1 MSFID
6 NKKRVAWLSVASNAF
21 LTLIKIATG
30 ILTGSVSVLSEAIHS
45 AIDLLAALIAT
56 FSVHVSDKPPDP
68 THPYGHEKI
77 ENISG
82 VIEGLLVFVAAVWI
96 IYESIVKLLHGS
108 NLKHLESGS
117 IVMLVSAGLNIL
129 VATLLKKSAI
139 KNRSVALEADAT
151 HLYTDV
157 YTSIGVFIGLFAIS
171 IGERFWGVQ
180 LSWLDPAIAMGVAL
194 LIMSAAY
201 RITQKS
207 FHPLLDSSAS
217 PDEIANMNRIMAD
230 FDSRGLDFHKL
241 RTRRAGGSLY
251 VDLHMGCRPGV
262 SLETGH
268 AVSHELKDQIET
280 SMPGAKV
287 LVHVEPSHN
296 IEILP
301 DSSAEVKCLQEVLL
315 KETRISGIHRIR
327 VARFRG
333 DLRVEADLHLDPKVT
348 LAESR
353 ALTVELEKK
362 LGICLPAVKEIT
374 LSLHPGDGW
383 QKAIH
388 DDDVERI
395 HNLVGEHQSYFTG
408 IHQLDVTSVGDLHR
422 VRLTLGV
429 PAVLPVSAAHLI
441 IRHIETDIRDLF
453 AKGVEIDV
461 HIEPCNENCHLC
473 RLICPKKN
481 TEKQSLL

>member
-1 MSFID
+1 MSFTD

-21 LTLIKIATG
+21 LTLIKIITG
-30 ILTGSVSVLSEAIHS
+30 ILTGSVSVLSEAVHS

-77 ENISG
+77 ENLSG
-82 VIEGLLVFVAAVWI
+82 VIEGLLIFIAAVWI
-96 IYESIVKLLHGS
+96 IYESIAKLLHGS
-108 NLKHLESGS
+108 DLKYLGSGS
-117 IVMLVSAGLNIL
+117 IVMAISAGLNMV
-129 VATLLKKSAI
+129 VAGLLKRSAI
-139 KNRSVALEADAT
+139 KNRSVALEADAA

-157 YTSIGVFIGLFAIS
+157 YTSIGVFIGLFAMTIS
-171 IGERFWGVQ
+171 KRFFG
-180 LSWLDPAIAMGVAL
+180 LPLTWLDPIIAMGVAL

-207 FHPLLDSSAS
+207 FNPLLDSSAS
-217 PDEIANMNRIMAD
+217 SDEIANINRIMTD
-230 FDSRGLDFHKL
+230 FGSRGLDFHKL
-241 RTRRAGGSLY
+241 RTRQAGGSLH

-268 AVSHELKDQIET
+268 DVSHELKDQIEA

-315 KETRISGIHRIR
+315 KETRVSEIHRLR
-327 VARFRG
+327 VVRFRG
-333 DLRVEADLHLDPKVT
+333 DLRVEADLRLDPKVT

-353 ALTVELEKK
+353 VLTVELEKK
-362 LGICLPAVKEIT
+362 LGDCLPNVKEIT

-395 HNLVGEHQSYFTG
+395 RNLVGEHQSHFTG
-408 IHQLDVTSVGDLHR
+408 IHKLEVASAGGLHR
-422 VRLTLGV
+422 IHLALGV
-429 PAVLPVSAAHLI
+429 PAVLPVFEAHLI
-441 IRHIETDIRDLF
+441 ARHIEADIRELF
-453 AKGVEIDV
+453 AKGAEIDV
-461 HIEPCNENCHLC
+461 HIEPCDENCQSCH
-473 RLICPKKN
+473 LICPKKA
-481 TEKQSLL
+481 